1 MKRFISFVVLFVVS
15 ILIIASSNGV
25 TTSQS
30 LDRTGSPV
38 GTTQCGACH
47 SGGNYNPTLLLRLKN
62 SDGDIVTEY
71 VPQQSYTLEVVFGG
85 NTAPRYGMQAV
96 ALVNGTNA
104 NAGSLSAANNKSKTS
119 TLNSRIYADHN
130 GFVSSN
136 TFELNWTAPAQGTGN
151 ISFYAAGIAANGSG
165 SSGDSPVTASP
176 LSLTEEQPTDP
187 DNPVEPEDPDD
198 SDDPLNPED
207 PENPL
212 NPENP
217 NSINPVENLLWS
229 IYPNPVID
237 FLLISNRHLQSA
249 KISLINLSGKIIEN
263 HYISNENY
271 LIDFSGYPSGI
282 YFLLIESDGIQ
293 INKKILKN

>member
-176 LSLTEEQPTDP
+176 LSVSEDLTAEPVDPIDPGTPTSIAGL
-187 DNPVEPEDPDD
+187 D
-198 SDDPLNPED
+198 SDIWN
-207 PENPL
+207 
-212 NPENP
+212 
-217 NSINPVENLLWS
+217 

-237 FLLISNRHLQSA
+237 FLTIQNQQMQTA
-249 KISLINLSGKIIEN
+249 NVMVFNLSGKVIEN
-263 HYISNENY
+263 INVSNDNFI
-271 LIDFSGYPSGI
+271 LDFSGYPSGI